1 MKKISV
7 PVILGVIIVA
17 AGLLAMPFILSS
29 EIFTGDHPAKRA
41 TETDRE
47 IVVFAESS
55 LEPQNFTSLSTALKE
70 MTATIPVGSA
80 IATTPVH
87 GGSVIIARN
96 NEYWRT
102 IPPGVVFFLDEGEA
116 EVFIDHAEFGLY
128 LKKNPE
134 LERAGARALRLDEF
148 FRALLNN
155 EPL

>member
-1 MKKISV
+1 
-7 PVILGVIIVA
+7 
-17 AGLLAMPFILSS
+17 
-29 EIFTGDHPAKRA
+29 
-41 TETDRE
+41 
-47 IVVFAESS
+47 
-55 LEPQNFTSLSTALKE
+55 

-87 GGSVIIARN
+87 GGSVIIARD

-116 EVFIDHAEFGLY
+116 EVFMDHAEFNLY

-155 EPL
+155 KPL

>member
-7 PVILGVIIVA
+7 PVILGVIIVG
-17 AGLLAMPFILSS
+17 AGLLAVPFILSS
-29 EIFTGDHPAKRA
+29 EIFDGDNPAKRA
-41 TETDRE
+41 TETDPQ
-47 IVVFAESS
+47 IVIFAESS
-55 LEPQNFTSLSTALKE
+55 FEPQNFASLSTALKE
-70 MTATIPVGSA
+70 MTVTIPVGSA

-87 GGSVIIARN
+87 GGSVIIARD

-116 EVFIDHAEFGLY
+116 EVFMDHAEFGLY

-134 LERAGARALRLDEF
+134 LKRAGAQALRLDEF

-155 EPL
+155 ESL